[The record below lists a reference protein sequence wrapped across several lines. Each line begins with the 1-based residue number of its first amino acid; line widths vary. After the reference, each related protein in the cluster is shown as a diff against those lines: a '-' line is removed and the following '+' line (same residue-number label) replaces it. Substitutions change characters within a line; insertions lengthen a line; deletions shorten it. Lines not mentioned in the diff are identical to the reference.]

1 MMTIADYCEREAR
14 AAYHIE
20 LECGGSETSALVA
33 YQLAYK
39 EAERWAKLYPEML
52 ALEEKGNGTSDD
64 DQRGSS

>member
-1 MMTIADYCEREAR
+1 MMTIATYCEREAR

-20 LECGGSETSALVA
+20 LECGGTEASALVA

-52 ALEEKGNGTSDD
+52 EMEEENGTPDD